1 MNKRRKH
8 QLERFLYISA
18 ALLFVLAVVFLCVL
32 GIKAVSQNKNADK
45 EEAVGEMVMEEPF
58 GENSMEE
65 TTDENDFVEENQAI
79 DTETAQLENDLETET
94 EDTESKESDAME
106 TYILQAKELVGQMTL
121 EEKVYQL
128 FIITP
133 EALTEVDTVTAA
145 GQTTEKALEQYP
157 VGGLVYF
164 AKNLV
169 DSAQTQTMLSKTQEY
184 ALKTQEVP
192 LFLCVDEEGGK
203 VTRIAGNSSF
213 GVKNVGDMQDITDS
227 QQAYE
232 AGTYIGSYL
241 KDLGFN
247 FDFAPDADVLT
258 NGGDDAI
265 GARSFGDNPQLVA
278 SFAGAVSDGLHEQ
291 GILSTFKHFPGHGA
305 VKQDTHDGFAYSDKT
320 YEQFMEA
327 EWIPFQKAQDY
338 GIDAVM
344 VGHISLPNVT
354 GDETPAS
361 LSEKMV
367 TQTLRNDLG
376 YDGLIITDALN
387 MGAIVQNYSSSE
399 AAVSAVL
406 AGVDLLLMPTD
417 FHEAVPGVI
426 AAAEDG
432 TIPEARIDDAV
443 IRIVATKL
451 KWQDV
456 SKELAST
463 TAKTDISDKTD
474 VSNKTDASNKIA
486 AKTDE
491 EADTKTGQIST
502 IPMIDVSAYQGN
514 VDWQKV
520 AASGIRGTMIRL
532 GFRGYGSAG
541 SLNTDDY
548 FWQNLQN
555 AKNAGLKVGVYFHSE
570 AVDVNEAKEEA
581 RFVIDK
587 LQNADLTLPV
597 AFDLEYSNQRE
608 KRSNFLNTAQR
619 TDLAIAF
626 CDEIQSAGYEAMV
639 YYDVEA
645 DAQKTIDTSRLSNI
659 KIWVADYQSKD
670 APAYSG
676 TYQMWQYSNTGS
688 VSGISGNVDLDYYI
702 E

>member
-18 ALLFVLAVVFLCVL
+18 AILLVLAVVFLCVL
-32 GIKAVSQNKNADK
+32 GIKAVSRNKNADK
-45 EEAVGEMVMEEPF
+45 EEAVGEMAMEEPF
-58 GENSMEE
+58 GENSTEE
-65 TTDENDFVEENQAI
+65 TTDENDFVEENKAI
-79 DTETAQLENDLETET
+79 DTETAQLENDLETESENT
-94 EDTESKESDAME
+94 ETKESDAME
-106 TYILQAKELVGQMTL
+106 TYILQAEEMVDQMTL

-133 EALTEVDTVTAA
+133 EALTDVDTVTAA

-169 DSAQTQTMLSKTQEY
+169 DGDQTRTMLSKTQEY

-213 GVKNVGDMQDITDS
+213 GVKNVGDMRDITDS
-227 QQAYE
+227 QRAYE
-232 AGTYIGSYL
+232 AGAYIGSYL

-265 GARSFGDNPQLVA
+265 GTRSFGDNPQLVA

-320 YEQFMEA
+320 YEQFMQA
-327 EWIPFQKAQDY
+327 EWIPFQKAQDF

-361 LSEKMV
+361 LSEKMIS
-367 TQTLRNDLG
+367 QILRNDLG

-406 AGVDLLLMPTD
+406 AGADLLLMPAD
-417 FHEAVPGVI
+417 FHEAAAGVI

-432 TIPEARIDDAV
+432 TIPKERIDDAV
-443 IRIVATKL
+443 IRIVTTKL

-456 SKELAST
+456 SKELEST
-463 TAKTDISDKTD
+463 TAKMDISD
-474 VSNKTDASNKIA
+474 KTDASNKIV

-491 EADTKTGQIST
+491 ETDNKTGQISP

-514 VDWQKV
+514 IDWKKV
-520 AASGIRGTMIRL
+520 AASDVRGAMIRL

-548 FWQNLQN
+548 FLQNLQN

-587 LQNADLTLPV
+587 LQNADLSLPV
-597 AFDLEYSNQRE
+597 AYDLEYSNQRE

-626 CDEIQSAGYEAMV
+626 CNEIQSAGYDAMV

-645 DAQKTIDTSRLSNI
+645 DSQKTIDTSRLSNI

-670 APAYSG
+670 TPAYRG

-688 VSGISGNVDLDYYI
+688 VSGISGNVDLDYFV

>member
-8 QLERFLYISA
+8 QLERFLYTAA
-18 ALLFVLAVVFLCVL
+18 ALLLVLAVVFLCAL
-32 GIKAVSQNKNADK
+32 GIKAVSRNKNADK
-45 EEAVGEMVMEEPF
+45 EEQTGEMAVEEPS
-58 GENSMEE
+58 GEKSMEE
-65 TTDENDFVEENQAI
+65 TTDENDFEEENKAT
-79 DTETAQLENDLETET
+79 DTETAQLENDLETEP
-94 EDTESKESDAME
+94 EDTETKESDAME
-106 TYILQAKELVGQMTL
+106 TYILQAEEMVSRMTL

-133 EALTEVDTVTAA
+133 EALTDVDSVTAA

-169 DSAQTQTMLSKTQEY
+169 DAAQTRTMLSKTQEY

-203 VTRIAGNSSF
+203 VTRIANNPSF

-227 QQAYE
+227 QRAYE
-232 AGTYIGSYL
+232 AGAYIGSYL

-278 SFAGAVSDGLHEQ
+278 SFAGAVSDGLHEY
-291 GILSTFKHFPGHGA
+291 GIFSTFKHFPGHGA
-305 VKQDTHDGFAYSDKT
+305 VKQDTHEGFAYSDKT

-327 EWIPFQKAQDY
+327 EWVPFQKAQ
-338 GIDAVM
+338 GFGADAVM
-344 VGHISLPNVT
+344 VGHISLPDVT

-361 LSEKMV
+361 LSEKMI
-367 TQTLRNDLG
+367 TQILRNDLG

-399 AAVSAVL
+399 AAVYAVL
-406 AGVDLLLMPTD
+406 AGVDLLLMPAD
-417 FHEAVPGVI
+417 FHEAVTGVI
-426 AAAEDG
+426 AAVEDG
-432 TIPEARIDDAV
+432 TIPKERIDEAV
-443 IRIVATKL
+443 IRIVAAKL

-456 SKELAST
+456 SKELEST

-474 VSNKTDASNKIA
+474 ASNKIV
-486 AKTDE
+486 AKTDKE
-491 EADTKTGQIST
+491 TDNKTEQISP

-514 VDWQKV
+514 IDWKKV
-520 AASGIRGTMIRL
+520 AASGVRGAMIRL

-587 LQNADLTLPV
+587 LQNADLSLPV
-597 AFDLEYSNQRE
+597 AYDLEYSNQRE

-626 CDEIQSAGYEAMV
+626 CNEIQSAGYDAMV

-645 DAQKTIDTSRLSNI
+645 DSQKTIDTSRLSNI

-670 APAYSG
+670 TPAYRG

-688 VSGISGNVDLDYYI
+688 VSGISGNVDLDYFV

>member
-18 ALLFVLAVVFLCVL
+18 ALLLVLAVVFLCVL
-32 GIKAVSQNKNADK
+32 GIKAVSRNKNANK
-45 EEAVGEMVMEEPF
+45 EETVGEMAMEEPF
-58 GENSMEE
+58 GENSTEE
-65 TTDENDFVEENQAI
+65 TTDENDFVEENKAI
-79 DTETAQLENDLETET
+79 DTETAQLENDLKTES
-94 EDTESKESDAME
+94 EDTETKDAME
-106 TYILQAKELVGQMTL
+106 TYILQAEEMVDRMTL

-133 EALTEVDTVTAA
+133 EALTDVDTVTAA

-184 ALKTQEVP
+184 ALNTQEVP

-213 GVKNVGDMQDITDS
+213 GVKNVGDMRDITDS
-227 QQAYE
+227 QRAYE
-232 AGTYIGSYL
+232 AGAYIGSYL

-327 EWIPFQKAQDY
+327 EWIPFQKAQDF

-361 LSEKMV
+361 LSEKMIS
-367 TQTLRNDLG
+367 QILRNDLG

-406 AGVDLLLMPTD
+406 AGADLLLMPAD
-417 FHEAVPGVI
+417 FHEAATGVI

-432 TIPEARIDDAV
+432 IIPKARIDDAV

-456 SKELAST
+456 SKELEST
-463 TAKTDISDKTD
+463 TAKMDISDKTD
-474 VSNKTDASNKIA
+474 ASNKKDT
-486 AKTDE
+486 KTDE
-491 EADTKTGQIST
+491 KTDNKAGQIST

-514 VDWQKV
+514 VDWKKV
-520 AASGIRGTMIRL
+520 AASGVRGAMIRL

-548 FWQNLQN
+548 FLQNLQN

-581 RFVIDK
+581 RFVIEK
-587 LQNADLTLPV
+587 LQNADLYLPV
-597 AFDLEYSNQRE
+597 AYDLEYSNQRE

-626 CDEIQSAGYEAMV
+626 CNEIQSAGYDVMV

-645 DAQKTIDTSRLSNI
+645 DSQKTIDTSRLSDI

-670 APAYSG
+670 KPAYCG

-688 VSGISGNVDLDYYI
+688 VSGISGNVDLDYFV

>member
-18 ALLFVLAVVFLCVL
+18 ALLLVLAVVFLCVL
-32 GIKAVSQNKNADK
+32 GINAVSRKKNADR
-45 EEAVGEMVMEEPF
+45 EEPVGEMAEMDGENTIEDAVNF
-58 GENSMEE
+58 GE
-65 TTDENDFVEENQAI
+65 ENKSI
-79 DTETAQLENDLETET
+79 DTETVQQENGLETVSEVTET
-94 EDTESKESDAME
+94 KEPDAME
-106 TYILQAKELVGQMTL
+106 TYILQAEEMVGHMTL

-133 EALTEVDTVTAA
+133 EALTDVDTVTAA
-145 GQTTEKALEQYP
+145 GQTTETALEQYP

-169 DSAQTQTMLSKTQEY
+169 DGGQTRTMLSKTQEY
-184 ALKTQEVP
+184 ALKTQGVP
-192 LFLCVDEEGGK
+192 LFLCVDEEGGT
-203 VTRIAGNSSF
+203 VTRIADNPSF
-213 GVKNVGDMQDITDS
+213 NVKNVGDMQDITDS
-227 QQAYE
+227 QHAYE
-232 AGTYIGSYL
+232 AGAYIGSYL

-247 FDFAPDADVLT
+247 FDFAPDADVRT
-258 NGGDDAI
+258 NQGNDAI

-278 SFAGAVSDGLHEQ
+278 SFAGAVSDGLHEH

-305 VKQDTHDGFAYSDKT
+305 VKQDTHDGFAYSGKT
-320 YEQFMEA
+320 YDQFMEA
-327 EWIPFQKAQDY
+327 EWIPFQKAQDFRV
-338 GIDAVM
+338 DAVM
-344 VGHISLPNVT
+344 VGHISLPEVT

-361 LSEKMV
+361 LSDKMIS
-367 TQTLRNDLG
+367 QILRNDLD
-376 YDGLIITDALN
+376 YDGLVITDALN

-406 AGVDLLLMPTD
+406 AGADLLLMPAD
-417 FHEAVPGVI
+417 FHEAAAGVI

-432 TIPEARIDDAV
+432 TIPKERIDDAV
-443 IRIVATKL
+443 IRIVAAKL

-456 SKELAST
+456 SKELEST

-474 VSNKTDASNKIA
+474 ASNKIV

-491 EADTKTGQIST
+491 ETDNKTGQISP

-514 VDWQKV
+514 IDWKKV
-520 AASGIRGTMIRL
+520 AASGVRGAMIRL

-541 SLNTDDY
+541 SLNTDDC

-570 AVDVNEAKEEA
+570 AVDVNEAEEEA
-581 RFVIDK
+581 HFVVEK
-587 LQNADLTLPV
+587 LQNTDLSLPV
-597 AFDLEYSNQRE
+597 AYDLEYSNQRE

-626 CDEIQSAGYEAMV
+626 CDVIQSAGYKAMV

-645 DAQKTIDTSRLSNI
+645 DSQKTIDTSRLPDI

-670 APAYSG
+670 KPAYRG

-688 VSGISGNVDLDYYI
+688 VSGISGNVDLDYFV

>member
-8 QLERFLYISA
+8 QLERFLYIAA
-18 ALLFVLAVVFLCVL
+18 ALLLVLAVVFLCML
-32 GIKAVSQNKNADK
+32 GIKAVSRNKNADK
-45 EEAVGEMVMEEPF
+45 EKAVGEMAMEESF
-58 GENSMEE
+58 DENGMDEM
-65 TTDENDFVEENQAI
+65 TDETDLGEEIKEI
-79 DTETAQLENDLETET
+79 DTETAQPENDLEIES
-94 EDTESKESDAME
+94 EDTDTKDVMK
-106 TYILQAKELVGQMTL
+106 TYILQAEEMVGRMTL
-121 EEKVYQL
+121 EEKVCQL
-128 FIITP
+128 FIVTP

-169 DSAQTQTMLSKTQEY
+169 DTAQTRLMLSKTQEY
-184 ALKTQEVP
+184 ALKTQELP

-203 VTRIAGNSSF
+203 VTRIADNPSF

-227 QQAYE
+227 QRAYE
-232 AGTYIGSYL
+232 AGVYIGSYL

-247 FDFAPDADVLT
+247 FDFAPDVDVRT
-258 NGGDDAI
+258 NQGNDAI

-305 VKQDTHDGFAYSDKT
+305 VEQDTHDGFAYSDKT
-320 YEQFMEA
+320 YEQFMQA
-327 EWIPFQKAQDY
+327 EWIPFQKAQDF
-338 GIDAVM
+338 GVDAVM

-361 LSEKMV
+361 LSEKMI
-367 TQTLRNDLG
+367 TQILRNDLG

-387 MGAIVQNYSSSE
+387 MGAIAQNYSSTE

-406 AGVDLLLMPTD
+406 AGADLLLMPAD
-417 FHEAVPGVI
+417 FHEAVSGVI

-432 TIPEARIDDAV
+432 TIPKARIDDAV

-451 KWQDV
+451 KWQDI
-456 SKELAST
+456 SKELASAT
-463 TAKTDISDKTD
+463 EKTDILDKTD
-474 VSNKTDASNKIA
+474 ALNKIVS
-486 AKTDE
+486 KTDE
-491 EADTKTGQIST
+491 ETDNKTGQISP

-514 VDWQKV
+514 IDWKKV
-520 AASGIRGTMIRL
+520 AASGVRGALIRL

-548 FWQNLQN
+548 FMQNLQN

-570 AVDVNEAKEEA
+570 AVDENEAREEA
-581 RFVIDK
+581 RFVIEK
-587 LQNADLTLPV
+587 LQNADLSLPI
-597 AFDLEYSNQRE
+597 AYDLEYSKQRE

-626 CDEIQSAGYEAMV
+626 CNEIQSAGYEAMV

-645 DAQKTIDTSRLSNI
+645 DSQKTIDTSRLSNI
-659 KIWVADYQSKD
+659 KIWVADYQSKET
-670 APAYSG
+670 PAYRG

-688 VSGISGNVDLDYYI
+688 VSGISGNVDLDYFV